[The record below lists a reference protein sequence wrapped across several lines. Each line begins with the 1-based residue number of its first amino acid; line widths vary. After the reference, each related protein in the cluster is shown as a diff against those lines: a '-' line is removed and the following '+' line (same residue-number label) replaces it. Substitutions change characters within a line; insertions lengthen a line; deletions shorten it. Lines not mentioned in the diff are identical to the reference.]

1 MIGIFSSKVY
11 DKWDDFNYET
21 VTFFIFHAHLLM
33 VYIVWSLF
41 VLREHVLM
49 LVSPIFNC

>member
-1 MIGIFSSKVY
+1 MIGLFSSKMY

-21 VTFFIFHAHLLM
+21 VNISFSSLPIGR
-33 VYIVWSLF
+33 SLF

-49 LVSPIFNC
+49 SSTTEAYI